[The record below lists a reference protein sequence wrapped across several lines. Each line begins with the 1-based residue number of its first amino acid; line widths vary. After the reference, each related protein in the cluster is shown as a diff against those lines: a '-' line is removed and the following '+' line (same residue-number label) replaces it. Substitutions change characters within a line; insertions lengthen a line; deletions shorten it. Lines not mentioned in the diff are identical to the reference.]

1 MQLTHQCPNWGTKY
15 ALSAQFSYFCGK
27 GWECWKQFASPL
39 EMAMMCFLPHKYGS
53 NSRPPFRHSLECI
66 GHELLLVIK
75 AQACVNFPASALIS
89 HNGLFQNNFT
99 IPKYSIITLII
110 SVVIKKSAETQHLF
124 ELYHTFSLSLQAA
137 WNSTIFIFVVPSS
150 S

>member
-1 MQLTHQCPNWGTKY
+1 MLYLPSFPTFVERGGSAGSSLHLLWRWPWCASCPISMEATPG
-15 ALSAQFSYFCGK
+15 
-27 GWECWKQFASPL
+27 PL
-39 EMAMMCFLPHKYGS
+39 
-53 NSRPPFRHSLECI
+53 FRHSLESI